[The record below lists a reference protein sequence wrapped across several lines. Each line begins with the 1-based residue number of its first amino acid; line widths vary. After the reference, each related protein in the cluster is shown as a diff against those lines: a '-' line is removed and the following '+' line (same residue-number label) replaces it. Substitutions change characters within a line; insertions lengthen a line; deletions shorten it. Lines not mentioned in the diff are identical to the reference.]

1 MRCASC
7 AIAIVGA
14 LLGCASLTQPDGDEL
29 HAESTTTTAPT
40 AHEANE
46 PAPTVETKVALAAPQ
61 LQPQQ
66 PLQTAAPPSPN
77 ASKQGG

>member
-29 HAESTTTTAPT
+29 RAESMATTT
-40 AHEANE
+40 HEAIE
-46 PAPTVETKVALAAPQ
+46 PAATVETKVALAAPQ

-66 PLQTAAPPSPN
+66 PLQTAAPPSPS